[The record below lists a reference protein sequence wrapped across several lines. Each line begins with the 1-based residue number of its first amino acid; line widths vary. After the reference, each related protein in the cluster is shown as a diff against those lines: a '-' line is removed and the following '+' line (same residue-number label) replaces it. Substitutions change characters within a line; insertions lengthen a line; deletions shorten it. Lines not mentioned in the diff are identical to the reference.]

1 METKINSNLDSEKNK
16 KGVNLSTGEAAASAA
31 GIAGVA
37 GAAAAGI
44 ATGSFGPDDN
54 PDRGTSGGDTTG
66 GGTSGGGIASNQNEE
81 INTDNQNGAQEPED
95 PTDVPFTDSDNIDVV
110 EPIDDVQDPIAEV
123 NVDEIVDEILG
134 IEDVDPSDTDVLA
147 EVVDYEDVGIIYTED
162 GEEIPAD
169 LLAMQ
174 ENISTEGDVYSDEID
189 LDDGEQIALVD
200 VDSDET
206 FPETTDQ
213 TDESFDTMD
222 FSNDFVG

>member
-44 ATGSFGPDDN
+44 ATGSFSGKEEVNPPEPPKPPHDDN
-54 PDRGTSGGDTTG
+54 NGLAQDQTG
-66 GGTSGGGIASNQNEE
+66 ESTQQ
-81 INTDNQNGAQEPED
+81 TDVQEPVD
-95 PTDVPFTDSDNIDVV
+95 PTDIPFTDSNNIDVV
-110 EPIDDVQDPIAEV
+110 EPIEDVQDPIAEV

-174 ENISTEGDVYSDEID
+174 ENISTDGDVYSDEID